1 MATYT
6 KTVVFTDI
14 ANYTLSTAKASRE
27 ELVRLIEDHE
37 THTKRIFDPH
47 GGILVKNLGDSFMA
61 IFDSATAAINACLE
75 IVESTIQLGDQQLAI
90 RASLATGDV
99 EEIGGDYFG
108 EAVNLSAR
116 INSKAPAGECWFAN
130 RTRLCMNQKE
140 IPFES
145 VGSFDFKGI
154 PDNIECF
161 RAVAPSQ
168 CIFPEKIERQA
179 KLGLLN
185 FISPSAPPRGSYS
198 RSDIIV
204 IRDYEIGTPS
214 FQQMLKNLPSHLP
227 AENIYL
233 LATRLPPLERKEWL
247 HKGYG
252 IIIGS
257 ESAFENTLQEYTSIP
272 DSGSSQT
279 LFMDFGVQA
288 DISIQTRGFAVRKPI
303 NGLMV
308 SYYYDLLKDGS
319 WGFQQ
324 GNNGILKV
332 DVHAQATY
340 LTAYEH
346 GLLYN
351 NTPLAQGVPVEVNQA
366 GVIQTSM
373 MNIQVID
380 INNRDYRWLL
390 IGTPTQ
396 KQEGNIGDTV
406 EFGREPGH
414 PGYLLTERVHGRGI
428 VWTASGSAREAERHG
443 YTLDRIIIGRQQAR
457 ISVDSHN
464 RFTLTSVH
472 KRIPTFV
479 VNDDNLLMVTGSVA
493 IQPSELFI
501 LGTRLLEVVPN

>member
-1 MATYT
+1 MATFT
-6 KTVVFTDI
+6 KTVVFTNI

-27 ELVRLIEDHE
+27 ELVQLIHNHE
-37 THTKRIFDPH
+37 THTKQIFEPY
-47 GGILVKNLGDSFMA
+47 GGVLVKNLGDSFMA
-61 IFDSATAAINACLE
+61 IFDSASSAIKACLE
-75 IVESTIQLGDQQLAI
+75 IVESTISLGDQELAI

-99 EEIGGDYFG
+99 EEIGEDYFG

-116 INSKAPAGECWFAN
+116 INSKVPAGECWFAN

-145 VGSFDFKGI
+145 VGVFEFKGI
-154 PDNIECF
+154 PDDIECF
-161 RAVAPSQ
+161 RAVAPTQ

-185 FISPSAPPRGSYS
+185 FISPNQAPLNAFS

-204 IRDYEIGTPS
+204 IRGFQIGTPT
-214 FQQMLKNLPSHLP
+214 FNEMLKQLPSHLP

-233 LATRLPPLERKEWL
+233 LATTLPPLERKEWL

-252 IIIGS
+252 LIIGT
-257 ESAFENTLQEYTSIP
+257 EDAFENTLQEYKSIP

-288 DISIQTRGFAVRKPI
+288 DVHVQNRGFAVRKPI
-303 NGLMV
+303 NGLMI
-308 SYYYDLLKDGS
+308 SYYYDLLKDGT

-324 GNNGILKV
+324 GNNGLLKV

-340 LTAYEH
+340 LTAYDQ
-346 GLLYN
+346 GTSYN
-351 NTPLAQGVPVEVNQA
+351 GQTLSAGVPVEITQE
-366 GVIQTSM
+366 GSIQTTIGM
-373 MNIQVID
+373 IQIVSL
-380 INNRDYRWLL
+380 NNRDYRWLF
-390 IGTPTQ
+390 INKATQ
-396 KQEGNIGDTV
+396 SQESNIGDTI

-414 PGYLLTERVHGRGI
+414 PGYLLTERVHDRGI
-428 VWTASGSAREAERHG
+428 VWGSNDSARNAERHG

-457 ISVDSHN
+457 VSIDQSD
-464 RFTLTSVH
+464 RYTLTSIH

-479 VNDDNLLMVTGSVA
+479 VNDNNLLMVSNPVTL
-493 IQPSELFI
+493 QPHALFI
-501 LGTRLLEVVPN
+501 LGTRILEVTPA